1 MCSVGGRAVSELN
14 LDRLAPGWAV
24 RGSYVVS
31 EPRTARGSV
40 LRCHHRPP
48 DRSIANGA
56 REGGFGAT
64 KGRYWRRA
72 ERPEWAHSDP
82 GEAGYLPSR
91 SLTIRDHRGGR
102 AERPHSTSRPA
113 DRQRRQGGGIL
124 ARGEGRRLTYP
135 SIPRDPTGVHAR
147 FRALNFERLLPVSPA
162 VIKRNSRGGVATDFA
177 PAVDGRRRQL
187 RRREEWAAAQFV
199 WFKVWCFWVST
210 GSFCSLWPE
219 MH

>member
-1 MCSVGGRAVSELN
+1 MAEGRCPSSISTVWPRTGRFEVVTSCHDPEPPGVPCSEATIDLQTGRSPT
-14 LDRLAPGWAV
+14 APGGGIW
-24 RGSYVVS
+24 
-31 EPRTARGSV
+31 
-40 LRCHHRPP
+40 
-48 DRSIANGA
+48 
-56 REGGFGAT
+56 REE
-64 KGRYWRRA
+64 GRYWRRA

-113 DRQRRQGGGIL
+113 DRQRRQGGEIL

-147 FRALNFERLLPVSPA
+147 FRSLNFERSLPVSPA
-162 VIKRNSRGGVATDFA
+162 VIKRNSRGGVATDFSS
-177 PAVDGRRRQL
+177 AVDARRRRP

-199 WFKVWCFWVST
+199 WFKVW
-210 GSFCSLWPE
+210 
-219 MH
+219 

>member
-14 LDRLAPGWAV
+14 LDRLAPDWAV
-24 RGSYVVS
+24 RGRNVISR
-31 EPRTARGSV
+31 PRTARGSL
-40 LRCHHRPP
+40 LRGHHRPP

-82 GEAGYLPSR
+82 REAGYLPSR

-113 DRQRRQGGGIL
+113 DRQRRQGGEIL

-147 FRALNFERLLPVSPA
+147 FRSLNFERSLPVSPA
-162 VIKRNSRGGVATDFA
+162 VVKRNSRGGVATDFA
-177 PAVDGRRRQL
+177 PAVASAATSPCRRPRN
-187 RRREEWAAAQFV
+187 RVPTFV
-199 WFKVWCFWVST
+199 WVKCMVLLS
-210 GSFCSLWPE
+210 
-219 MH
+219 